1 MHNQEFVYEILVI
14 DKDGR
19 TNITQDQNL
28 LKALVYP
35 QQLWQEA
42 YADDKNLRIVDEK
55 QQIELKIRQVGNFS
69 ETETDKCFM
78 IRVTG
83 TKFEDLESFRL
94 ALVFHLRR
102 KLDFRS
108 IRVLRDDIS
117 AQIAS
122 DIYPLI
128 IRLENQLRRY
138 LILFFNQKLG
148 SDWWFLTASPQLTE
162 KINLARK
169 ISEKRFGPNLDLDL
183 SLVEFDDLGGFVTT
197 QSAGSHQLENIIS
210 RIMVIT
216 SMEDVYQLKHELQ
229 SNYVKYFKEV
239 FHDKDFE
246 RKWKKIFEMK
256 SRVAMNNL
264 FSMDDYYQVKDL
276 IEDVSRIIRS
286 AEEEIYDPFSTEE
299 RQMDSFLTEESDP
312 LNRDPYNVVPDH
324 HRTEYYP
331 ERSMGVKIVGK
342 IELPEESEEDNTLK
356 IISEEE
362 LLRELD
368 KAESSAIRKN
378 LKYVG
383 LKTFVTKIL
392 GNKGYAY
399 GPTYSIVNHL
409 RDKELVEIY
418 DAEDEFSYFPSKA
431 IRRKRI

>member
-1 MHNQEFVYEILVI
+1 MQNQEFIYEILVN

-28 LKALVYP
+28 LKALAYP

-42 YADDKNLRIVDEK
+42 FPDEKNLRIVDEK
-55 QQIELKIRQVGNFS
+55 QQIELKIKQLSSFSES
-69 ETETDKCFM
+69 ETEKCFM
-78 IRVTG
+78 IRVIG
-83 TKFEDLESFRL
+83 TKFEDIESFRL

-128 IRLENQLRRY
+128 ARVENQLRRY

-148 SDWWFLTASPQLTE
+148 TDWWFLIAPAQLTE
-162 KINLARK
+162 KVNANRK

-183 SLVEFDDLGGFVTT
+183 SLVELEDLGGFITNQGYST
-197 QSAGSHQLENIIS
+197 HQLDNIIS
-210 RIMVIT
+210 RIMVLS

-229 SNYVKYFKEV
+229 NNYIKYFKEA

-246 RKWKKIFEMK
+246 KKWKKICEMK
-256 SRVAMNNL
+256 SRVSMNNL
-264 FSMDDYYQVKDL
+264 FSMDDYYQIKELVD
-276 IEDVSRIIRS
+276 EVSKIIAD
-286 AEEEIYDPFSTEE
+286 AEAEIFDPFSSDESQKDFYSSNNYSYD
-299 RQMDSFLTEESDP
+299 RNLYHSSFE
-312 LNRDPYNVVPDH
+312 H
-324 HRTEYYP
+324 QKTEYYP
-331 ERSMGVKIVGK
+331 ERLGIKVVGK
-342 IELPEESEEDNTLK
+342 IDLPDESNNNNTLK
-356 IISEEE
+356 IITEEE